1 MILTIN
7 KKHDDIISKILLVIL
22 CAWPLFFITKG
33 IDYMDSGFY
42 LSHYKYYFDG
52 CINIA
57 AATELSD
64 FFGALFYKLLPDAK
78 FLGFRVLDWIANCI
92 TWIFVYKIGSRSLPK
107 TWSALAVLI
116 GSIFV
121 RRFPMMLSYNTFSVL
136 LLSIAMYYLQK
147 GIINKDNKSIIISGV
162 IIGFNVFF
170 RLPNSLQCI
179 YVIVPLISLLSL
191 NKEDIKIHAKFALKQ
206 CLYFT
211 IAGFIGLF
219 IGFAICVIFKGLS
232 GTINSIGLTLS
243 LLDEGRHTTSFM
255 MDRINKEYNYFK
267 QYIFNIA
274 KYPLY
279 MLGTGLVFGL
289 VRIFIKDRRILIFS
303 LVGLILAIIKICSV
317 TVDNLK
323 YIVNI
328 TVLAPYFI
336 SLIVSVISLAFIY
349 KNREAFITSLMFIL
363 LMLIFPIGTDNGI
376 MHSCIFMYIILLNIL
391 VSLNGYKI
399 KNHKINLVVQSIF
412 TVFAI
417 VIMIT
422 FGIGGTKNILLAQ
435 SYNDGSYNR
444 QNYYVDIPELW
455 GMQTVDTR
463 AKAIKSLYDEL
474 ESAEKY
480 KDRELLML
488 GNCSLIYTIT
498 DYKPFGREVWADLEH
513 VDKDKIFK
521 QLENSEKKPIVLI
534 EDLDNLQHS
543 VNYASHARA
552 NELCTKLGYSKVE
565 REFFTIYYPS
575 N

>member
-7 KKHDDIISKILLVIL
+7 KRYDNIISKILLVIL
-22 CAWPLFFITKG
+22 CVWPLFFITKG

-42 LSHYKYYFDG
+42 LSHYRYYFDG
-52 CINIA
+52 CINSPA
-57 AATELSD
+57 AFELSN
-64 FFGALFYKLLPDAK
+64 FFGALFYKILPDAK
-78 FLGFRVLDWIANCI
+78 FLGFRVLDWIASCI
-92 TWIFVYKIGSRSLPK
+92 TWIFVYKIGSKSLPK

-121 RRFPMMLSYNTFSVL
+121 RRYPMILSYNTFSFL
-136 LLSIAMYYLQK
+136 LISIAMYYLQK
-147 GIINKDNKSIIISGV
+147 GIINKDNKSIIISGA

-179 YVIVPLISLLSL
+179 YVLVPLLSLLSL
-191 NKEDIKIHAKFALKQ
+191 NKEDIKVQAKFALKQ
-206 CLYFT
+206 CMYFT

-219 IGFAICVIFKGLS
+219 IGFAICVIFEGFT
-232 GTINSIGLTLS
+232 GTIDSIGLTLS

-255 MDRINKEYNYFK
+255 MDRISKEYISFK
-267 QYIFNIA
+267 QYITNIG

-279 MLGTGLVFGL
+279 TLGTGLVLGL
-289 VRIFIKDRRILIFS
+289 VRIYIKDKRVLILS
-303 LVGLILAIIKICSV
+303 LLGLVLAIIKICSV
-317 TVDNLK
+317 IVDNLN
-323 YIVNI
+323 YLVNI

-336 SLIVSVISLAFIY
+336 SLIISVISLAFIY
-349 KNREAFITSLMFIL
+349 KNRDAFITSLMFIL

-376 MHSCIFMYIILLNIL
+376 MHSCLFMYIVLLNIL

-399 KNHKINLVVQSIF
+399 KNHNITLVLQSIF
-412 TVFAI
+412 TVFAA
-417 VIMIT
+417 VIIIT

-444 QNYYVDIPELW
+444 QNCYLDIPELW

-474 ESAEKY
+474 ESNEKY

-543 VNYASHARA
+543 EDYSSHAKA
-552 NELCTKLGYSKVE
+552 NELCQKLGYSKVE